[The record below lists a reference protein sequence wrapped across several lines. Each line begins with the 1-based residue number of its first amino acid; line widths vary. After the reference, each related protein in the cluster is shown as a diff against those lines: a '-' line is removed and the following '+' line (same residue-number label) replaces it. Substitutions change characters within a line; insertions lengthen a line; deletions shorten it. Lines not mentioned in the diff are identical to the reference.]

1 MNTLHHRAPWAFS
14 APVCGALSY
23 ALGPA
28 SALYFLL
35 LSLHKHVWIVRFH
48 AIHSLL
54 LSSVFVAGWLTL
66 TTAEALFPW
75 FTATLV
81 REFRIVAM
89 IGAVPVWMMAMIS
102 ALKGYRFAPIPIIH
116 ELAVKLARHP
126 DHGEGRGN
134 SAPFRKN

>member
-1 MNTLHHRAPWAFS
+1 M
-14 APVCGALSY
+14 
-23 ALGPA
+23 GPA

-35 LSLHKHVWIVRFH
+35 FSLHRHVWIVRFH

-75 FTATLV
+75 FTGTLV
-81 REFRIVAM
+81 REFRIIAM

-116 ELAVKLARHP
+116 ELTVKLTRLSVR
-126 DHGEGRGN
+126 GQGRGN
-134 SAPFRKN
+134 SAPLPKS